1 MSAEKELISV
11 FMSGLAFTMKNL
23 PAPHPPWWGKLI
35 RYWLALSF
43 PIAGHLLYDLTVVGV
58 ENFTNSPGTLIIANH
73 KTDFDIVLL
82 APVIFWAHRGRGPA
96 GRIAFVAAE
105 RMFLPGYLSDYIL
118 HRPDWLR
125 RLIYPANL
133 SAVLKA
139 IRAYPIG
146 YLHSRKLKAHL
157 SAVLETAGDIPIGA
171 ALAKPVSDVIPGA
184 PPDTPISRIFR
195 WRYHTALDR
204 EWEFSVL
211 APKLR
216 KELRVRHI
224 EEIISSLSRFA
235 AILDEGDTVYL
246 APEGGLETDGKFNE
260 AKAGLSRLI
269 SMARDPVVLPVNL
282 TYDFMD
288 VGRQSVFI
296 TIGEEM
302 SELKGMPARRI
313 EQEVINTVS
322 RLGTV
327 TFSQLAARG
336 MRRLAES
343 DPLVHAGDLQ
353 QEILREAR
361 WLADSDHWVDPTI
374 FDPAAF
380 RRRWEKF
387 VTYCTQR
394 KLLQFE
400 GSWIIYD
407 RELLF
412 GGHMDGRVSP
422 WEYAVNE
429 LDTILLASGAPET
442 VH

>member
-1 MSAEKELISV
+1 MSAEKELISFV
-11 FMSGLAFTMKNL
+11 MSGLVFTVKNL

-43 PIAGHLLYDLTVVGV
+43 PIAGHLLYDLTVVGL

-82 APVIFWAHRGRGPA
+82 APVIFWSHRGRGPA

-157 SAVLETAGDIPIGA
+157 SAVLKTAGDIPIGA
-171 ALAKPVSDVIPGA
+171 ALSKPVTDVIPGVS
-184 PPDTPISRIFR
+184 PNTPISRILR
-195 WRYHTALDR
+195 WRHHTALDQ

-211 APKLR
+211 SPKLR
-216 KELRVRHI
+216 KELRIQHI
-224 EEIISSLSRFA
+224 EEIISSLSQFA
-235 AILDEGDTVYL
+235 AILDEGDAVYL

-269 SMARDPVVLPVNL
+269 SMARDPIVLPVNL
-282 TYDFMD
+282 TYDFMGT
-288 VGRQSVFI
+288 GRQSVFI
-296 TIGEEM
+296 TIGKEM
-302 SELKGMPARRI
+302 SGIKDLSARRI
-313 EQEVINTVS
+313 EQKVINAVS
-322 RLGTV
+322 CLGTI

-343 DPLVHAGDLQ
+343 NPLVHVRDLQ
-353 QEILREAR
+353 QEIIREAR
-361 WLADSDHWVDPTI
+361 WLADSNHWVDQAI

-380 RRRWEKF
+380 RRRWNKF
-387 VTYCTQR
+387 VTYCTQK
-394 KLLQFE
+394 KLLRFE
-400 GSWIIYD
+400 GPWILYD
-407 RELLF
+407 RDILF
-412 GGHMDGRVSP
+412 GGYANGRINP
-422 WEYAVNE
+422 WEYAANE
-429 LDTILLASGAPET
+429 LDAILLASGVPEL